1 MRIKKNLHLATIIQC
16 ISGGLAVIVIY
27 PVFRLIYPCWR
38 WIKRT
43 GNPRKSGVPPLSVSS
58 HSSQSRYSPS
68 VKPIPQDKWP
78 R

>member
-1 MRIKKNLHLATIIQC
+1 MRRKKHLHLATIIQC

-43 GNPRKSGVPPLSVSS
+43 GTPRESAVPRSSVST
-58 HSSQSRYSPS
+58 HTARSRYNPS
-68 VKPIPQDKWP
+68 VKPIPQDK
-78 R
+78 